1 MACFLHEQEGDSQT
15 QISQPT
21 FSEEWETESSKPK
34 KINSG
39 GDGASDVLLIPK
51 QKHIPV
57 CGTFLGLNLT
67 IINGEFFCV
76 SNALTS

>member
-1 MACFLHEQEGDSQT
+1 MPCFLHEQEGDSQT

-39 GDGASDVLLIPK
+39 GDGCARTRTETEAHPSMWNFFGFKPD
-51 QKHIPV
+51 
-57 CGTFLGLNLT
+57 
-67 IINGEFFCV
+67 NGELFCA
-76 SNALTS
+76 SNALTL